1 MKPFDLQNDPK
12 ITSGFKTPDKYFD
25 TFEDRLMQKLDLTK
39 QEEIKVLSLWQRKA
53 FWYSGVAAIL
63 MIALGTWMY
72 FTQNSVEEMIFP
84 SEYLAHESDITTEE
98 IAVYLTDEDI
108 AAIENEMNVVDETTE
123 TYINEYL
130 N

>member
-1 MKPFDLQNDPK
+1 MKPFDLQNKPK

-25 TFEDRLMQKLDLTK
+25 TFEDRLMQKLDLPK
-39 QEEIKVLSLWQRKA
+39 QEEIKAVSLWQRKA
-53 FWYSGVAAIL
+53 FWYSSVAAIL

-72 FTQNSVEEMIFP
+72 FAQNSVEEMIFP
-84 SEYLAHESDITTEE
+84 SEYLAHESDITPEE
-98 IAVYLTDEDI
+98 IAVYLTDEEI

>member
-12 ITSGFKTPDKYFD
+12 IDSGFKTPDKYFD
-25 TFEDRLMQKLDLTK
+25 TFEDRFMQKLELPE
-39 QEEIKVLSLWQRKA
+39 QEKIKVVSLWQRKA

-63 MIALGTWMY
+63 MITLGTWMY
-72 FTQNSVEEMIFP
+72 FLHNSVEEMTLP
-84 SEYLAHESDITTEE
+84 SDYLAHESDITPED
-98 IAVYLTDEDI
+98 IAVYLTDEEI
-108 AAIENEMNVVDETTE
+108 AAIENEMNLVDETTE